1 MNYRLQLSP
10 ISGSRESQVDL
21 RSREGRQGP
30 QTNWEDAKFFP
41 SWLVYDSNL
50 ELQHVGINW
59 NVVLGLGT
67 AVILSVS
74 FWVAAGVMIA
84 RLWQ

>member
-1 MNYRLQLSP
+1 MNYRLSP
-10 ISGSRESQVDL
+10 ISGSRESQIEL
-21 RSREGRQGP
+21 RSREGRQGTK
-30 QTNWEDAKFFP
+30 TNWEDAKFFR
-41 SWLVYDSNL
+41 SWLVYDCNL

-59 NVVLGLGT
+59 NVVLGLGA

>member
-21 RSREGRQGP
+21 RSGEGRHGQP
-30 QTNWEDAKFFP
+30 TNWEDAKFFR
-41 SWLVYDSNL
+41 SWLVYNSNL
-50 ELQHVGINW
+50 ELQRVGINW
-59 NVVLGLGT
+59 NVVLGLGA
-67 AVILSVS
+67 AVILSIS
-74 FWVAAGVMIA
+74 FCVAAGVMIA